1 MPQNNKMFVK
11 LTPAGE
17 AAVWQ
22 WVQAVRK
29 DAASLAQSAW
39 IAQAH
44 KQVNLCDTSF
54 DGLYRIWLRGAVGWV
69 TRGGVDAEGGVWGVY
84 GHSSPRP
91 RLPWSW
97 PWSVGPPTRAPPG
110 RPPANYEKE

>member
-22 WVQAVRK
+22 WAQAVKK
-29 DAASLAQSAW
+29 DADLLTQSVC

-44 KQVNLCDTSF
+44 KQVNLCDTNF
-54 DGLYRIWLRGAVGWV
+54 DGLYRVWLSGADSVNGHLQALVLKPGWYEV
-69 TRGGVDAEGGVWGVY
+69 QKVSLAIAAPPVDAF
-84 GHSSPRP
+84 SF
-91 RLPWSW
+91 
-97 PWSVGPPTRAPPG
+97 
-110 RPPANYEKE
+110 

>member
-22 WVQAVRK
+22 WVQAVKK
-29 DAASLAQSAW
+29 DAESLAQSAW

-54 DGLYRIWLRGAVGWV
+54 DGLYRIWLRGADSVNGHLQALVLKPDWYEV
-69 TRGGVDAEGGVWGVY
+69 QTARLAIAAPPVDAF
-84 GHSSPRP
+84 SF
-91 RLPWSW
+91 
-97 PWSVGPPTRAPPG
+97 
-110 RPPANYEKE
+110 

>member
-1 MPQNNKMFVK
+1 MFVK

-22 WVQAVRK
+22 WVQVVGK
-29 DAASLAQSAW
+29 DAELLAQSAW

-54 DGLYRIWLRGAVGWV
+54 DGLYRIWLRGADSVNGHLQALVLKPGWYEIQSARK
-69 TRGGVDAEGGVWGVY
+69 TIAAPHVDAF
-84 GHSSPRP
+84 SF
-91 RLPWSW
+91 
-97 PWSVGPPTRAPPG
+97 
-110 RPPANYEKE
+110 

>member
-1 MPQNNKMFVK
+1 MRLPFVLCGLPQNNKMFVK

-22 WVQAVRK
+22 WAQAVKK
-29 DAASLAQSAW
+29 DADLLTQSAL

-54 DGLYRIWLRGAVGWV
+54 DGLYRIWLRGADSVNGHLQALVLKPGWYQV
-69 TRGGVDAEGGVWGVY
+69 QVAQQTLTELPAE
-84 GHSSPRP
+84 
-91 RLPWSW
+91 
-97 PWSVGPPTRAPPG
+97 AF
-110 RPPANYEKE
+110 KF

>member
-1 MPQNNKMFVK
+1 MHGQRERVVSRPPFVLRAMPQNNKMFVK

-54 DGLYRIWLRGAVGWV
+54 DGLYRVWLRGADSVNGHLQALVLKASWYEV
-69 TRGGVDAEGGVWGVY
+69 QSSRQSTTLPAEAF
-84 GHSSPRP
+84 
-91 RLPWSW
+91 
-97 PWSVGPPTRAPPG
+97 TF
-110 RPPANYEKE
+110 